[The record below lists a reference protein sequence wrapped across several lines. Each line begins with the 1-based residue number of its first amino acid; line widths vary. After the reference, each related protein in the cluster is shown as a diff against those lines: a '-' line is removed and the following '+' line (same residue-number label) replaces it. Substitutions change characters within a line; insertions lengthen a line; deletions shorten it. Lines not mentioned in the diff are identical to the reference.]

1 MSLGLSPFRAQA
13 KLDDLPATPEA
24 IKYLMELVNGSNP
37 EIPPYMALGR
47 LEQMKHE
54 METEPPQPPQGTV
67 KDKTM
72 QAAGIMALQGGQ
84 QQQAAQQMA
93 QAAPQMAQAAP
104 QSMPVPENV
113 PQPQMQP
120 QPEEVQ
126 TGAGG
131 GLMHARVDPRMF
143 SFAPGGIVSFAG
155 EDQSYVDLDRIRA
168 EAEEASNKLRTYGL
182 RQRKEDP
189 EGYDAAV
196 KRAEEAKA
204 AIRAKEREITGG
216 PAGAMRQSMGAG
228 PAFVIPQT
236 PDRPPTSTAEV
247 NAVSSIGDLP
257 AGGSA
262 PPPPPAEGSAP
273 PPSGG
278 PRPPAGP
285 RPAGNVGI
293 AQALPPELEAM
304 RPKTDPDYLRLLADS
319 QGVADAY
326 GKTVD
331 AQRTKAERPLLES
344 AQEMQLLDKQLGIGK
359 YGDELEKTRTERA
372 KRYEETKKGRSDKI
386 IDSMLDAFVTP
397 GARAGDMSKARSAL
411 KQKYEDADEEF
422 SMAQEKM
429 QLDQMKYREELAMGN
444 RDKALALRSDAEK
457 ALTTM
462 AGKLAELRLGTF
474 EQAIAYL
481 KHGDN
486 KAMDFNK
493 AVLGFRTHQQDMAQR
508 YSAQRDALK
517 ERIKQNQRAY
527 DLRKEQLAFQYAKAD
542 VGANKKVL
550 DELASRERML
560 EIQRGVAMN
569 KGELEKADS
578 FQEQLDELQSKRA
591 NILAPIAG
599 RSEALQGGITNAP
612 GAAAAS
618 KGAAPKGK
626 FLGFE

>member
-24 IKYLMELVNGSNP
+24 IKYLMALVNGSNP

-54 METEPPQPPQGTV
+54 MEKEAPQPPQGTV

-72 QAAGIMALQGGQ
+72 QAAGVMALQGGQ

-93 QAAPQMAQAAP
+93 QATPQA
-104 QSMPVPENV
+104 MPVPESV

-126 TGAGG
+126 ASAGG
-131 GLMHARVDPRMF
+131 GLMRARVDPRMF

-155 EDQSYVDLDRIRA
+155 GGEFDTGSDETELSLDKLRVEQIKQNKKEKEDKERMAFLEQSAPEVAARIK
-168 EAEEASNKLRTYGL
+168 AEEAAKI
-182 RQRKEDP
+182 K
-189 EGYDAAV
+189 A
-196 KRAEEAKA
+196 AEEA
-204 AIRAKEREITGG
+204 R
-216 PAGAMRQSMGAG
+216 
-228 PAFVIPQT
+228 
-236 PDRPPTSTAEV
+236 RPPTSA
-247 NAVSSIGDLP
+247 
-257 AGGSA
+257 A
-262 PPPPPAEGSAP
+262 PPPPPAGGSAP

-278 PRPPAGP
+278 PSAGGQRPPAGP

-319 QGVADAY
+319 KGVADAY

-517 ERIKQNQRAY
+517 ERIRQNQRAY

-599 RSEALQGGITNAP
+599 RSEALQGGITSAP
-612 GAAAAS
+612 GVAAAS

>member
-1 MSLGLSPFRAQA
+1 MSLGLSPFKAQA
-13 KLDDLPATPEA
+13 ELDDLPATPEA
-24 IKYLMELVNGSNP
+24 IKYLMALVNGSNP

-54 METEPPQPPQGTV
+54 MEKEAPQPPQGTV

-93 QAAPQMAQAAP
+93 QAAPQNMPIP
-104 QSMPVPENV
+104 QNV

-120 QPEEVQ
+120 EEETQ
-126 TGAGG
+126 MAAGG
-131 GLMHARVDPRMF
+131 GLMHARVDSDMF
-143 SFAPGGIVSFAG
+143 NFAPGGIVSFAG

-189 EGYDAAV
+189 QGYDEAV

-204 AIRAKEREITGG
+204 AIRAKEREIAGG
-216 PAGAMRQSMGAG
+216 PAGAMRQPMGAG

-257 AGGSA
+257 IGGSA
-262 PPPPPAEGSAP
+262 PPPPPP

-278 PRPPAGP
+278 PSAGP

-304 RPKTDPDYLRLLADS
+304 RPKTDPGYQSLLADS
-319 QGVADAY
+319 RGVADAY
-326 GKTVD
+326 GRTVE
-331 AQRTKAERPLLES
+331 AQRKKAERPLLES
-344 AQEMQLLDKQLGIGK
+344 AQEMQLLDKQLGIGR
-359 YGDELEKTRTERA
+359 YGEELDKTRTERA

-422 SMAQEKM
+422 SMAQENM
-429 QLDQMKYREELAMGN
+429 MLDVKKYREELAIGN
-444 RDKALALRSDAEK
+444 RDKAFALRSDAEK

-486 KAMDFNK
+486 KTMEFNK
-493 AVLGFRTHQQDMAQR
+493 AVLGFKTHQQDMAQK

-560 EIQRGVAMN
+560 EVQRDVAMN
-569 KGELEKADS
+569 KGELEKADK
-578 FQEQLDELQSKRA
+578 FQDQLDGLQSKRA

-599 RSEALQGGITNAP
+599 RSEALQGGITSAP
-612 GAAAAS
+612 GAAAS
-618 KGAAPKGK
+618 QGK
-626 FLGFE
+626 MPAGVTVTRQPS

>member
-24 IKYLMELVNGSNP
+24 IKYLMALVNGSNP

-54 METEPPQPPQGTV
+54 MEKEAPQPPQGTV

-93 QAAPQMAQAAP
+93 QAAPQN
-104 QSMPVPENV
+104 MPVPQNV

-120 QPEEVQ
+120 EEETQ
-126 TGAGG
+126 MAAGG
-131 GLMHARVDPRMF
+131 GLMRARVDPRMF

-189 EGYDAAV
+189 QGYDEAV

-216 PAGAMRQSMGAG
+216 PAGAMRQPMGAG
-228 PAFVIPQT
+228 SAFVIPQT

-257 AGGSA
+257 VGGSA
-262 PPPPPAEGSAP
+262 PPPPPPADGQ
-273 PPSGG
+273 
-278 PRPPAGP
+278 RPPAGP

-293 AQALPPELEAM
+293 AQAIPPETQIML
-304 RPKTDPDYLRLLADS
+304 DRLKKSDTDS
-319 QGVADAY
+319 QGII
-326 GKTVD
+326 GKLGEQAERFKKD
-331 AQRTKAERPLLES
+331 FYDPMKAEAGKSEL
-344 AQEMQLLDKQLGIGK
+344 QLARERADIDKQLGIGQ
-359 YGDELEKTRTERA
+359 YGEELEKARQERA
-372 KRYEETKKGRSDKI
+372 KRYEDTKKGRSDKI

-411 KQKYEDADEEF
+411 KQKFEDADEDF
-422 SMAQEKM
+422 STAQQNM
-429 QLDQMKYREELAMGN
+429 MLDVKKYREQLAIGN
-444 RDKALALRSDAEK
+444 RDKAFEAKTAANANFVKMATELA
-457 ALTTM
+457 
-462 AGKLAELRLGTF
+462 KLENVPL
-474 EQAIAYL
+474 EQAL
-481 KHGDN
+481 SFMQSSN
-486 KAMDFNK
+486 KQYQDVYK
-493 AVLGFRTHQQDMAQR
+493 LILDFRTHKEKMAQD
-508 YSAQRDALK
+508 YSLRRDALR
-517 ERIKQNQRAY
+517 ERALQNKRAY
-527 DLRKEQLAFQYAKAD
+527 DQRNDQLNFQYAKANVAAHNPELKSLAARESMLVVQRD
-542 VGANKKVL
+542 VALKNK
-550 DELASRERML
+550 DF
-560 EIQRGVAMN
+560 
-569 KGELEKADS
+569 EKADS
-578 FQEQLDELQSKRA
+578 LQEQLDALQTQRA
-591 NILAPIAG
+591 NIMLPIAG
-599 RSEALQGGITNAP
+599 RAEAMQGSGITGAP

-626 FLGFE
+626 FLGYE

>member
-1 MSLGLSPFRAQA
+1 MSLGLSPFKAQA
-13 KLDDLPATPEA
+13 KLDNLPPTPEA

-54 METEPPQPPQGTV
+54 MEKEAPQPPQGTV

-93 QAAPQMAQAAP
+93 QAAPQNMPIP
-104 QSMPVPENV
+104 QNV

-120 QPEEVQ
+120 EEETQ
-126 TGAGG
+126 MAAGG
-131 GLMHARVDPRMF
+131 GLMHARVDSDMF
-143 SFAPGGIVSFAG
+143 NFAPGGIVSFARGG
-155 EDQSYVDLDRIRA
+155 EFDTGSDETELALDKLRVEQIEQNKKEKEDKEKMAFLEQSAPEVAARIK
-168 EAEEASNKLRTYGL
+168 AEEAARIK
-182 RQRKEDP
+182 
-189 EGYDAAV
+189 A
-196 KRAEEAKA
+196 AEEA
-204 AIRAKEREITGG
+204 R
-216 PAGAMRQSMGAG
+216 
-228 PAFVIPQT
+228 
-236 PDRPPTSTAEV
+236 RPPAP
-247 NAVSSIGDLP
+247 AAPPPSS
-257 AGGSA
+257 AKGSA
-262 PPPPPAEGSAP
+262 PPPPA
-273 PPSGG
+273 GG

-304 RPKTDPDYLRLLADS
+304 RPKTDPGYQSLLADS
-319 QGVADAY
+319 RGVADAY

-429 QLDQMKYREELAMGN
+429 LLDGMKYREELAIGN
-444 RDKALALRSDAEK
+444 RDKAFALRSDAEK

-486 KAMDFNK
+486 KTMEFNK
-493 AVLGFRTHQQDMAQR
+493 AVLGFKQHQQDMAQK
-508 YSAQRDALK
+508 YSAQRDAARMRHQDKQQEIMLRGRALDIQAAAHLSK
-517 ERIKQNQRAY
+517 QYKPDYDKLASAKALQQTMYSTAIKNNDEAKANRAY
-527 DLRKEQLAFQYAKAD
+527 EAIMDIE
-542 VGANKKVL
+542 
-550 DELASRERML
+550 
-560 EIQRGVAMN
+560 
-569 KGELEKADS
+569 EK
-578 FQEQLDELQSKRA
+578 QSKL
-591 NILAPIAG
+591 LAPLMAM
-599 RSEALQGGITNAP
+599 QGSGITGAP
-612 GAAAAS
+612 GAAPPA
-618 KGAAPKGK
+618 KGDKTIDFKTGK
-626 FLGFE
+626 EIR

>member
-54 METEPPQPPQGTV
+54 MEKEAPQPPQGTV

-257 AGGSA
+257 A
-262 PPPPPAEGSAP
+262 EGSAP

-319 QGVADAY
+319 QGVANAY
-326 GKTVD
+326 GQTVE
-331 AQRTKAERPLLES
+331 AQRKRAERPLLES

-429 QLDQMKYREELAMGN
+429 QLDQMKYREELAIGN

-486 KAMDFNK
+486 KSMEFNK

-508 YSAQRDALK
+508 YSAQKDQAKMRHEDRLEALK
-517 ERIKQNQRAY
+517 LRSRELDIKAANYLTQAQKPEY
-527 DLRKEQLAFQYAKAD
+527 TKLANEKSMQQILYTTAMKNEDGPKAD
-542 VGANKKVL
+542 KAYT
-550 DELASRERML
+550 RMM
-560 EIQRGVAMN
+560 EIEDRQAM
-569 KGELEKADS
+569 L
-578 FQEQLDELQSKRA
+578 
-591 NILAPIAG
+591 LAPITAMQA
-599 RSEALQGGITNAP
+599 SGIASAP
-612 GAAAAS
+612 GAAPPT
-618 KGAAPKGK
+618 KGGK
-626 FLGFE
+626 TIDFNTGKETR

>member
-1 MSLGLSPFRAQA
+1 MSLGLSPFKAQA
-13 KLDDLPATPEA
+13 ELDDLPATPEA
-24 IKYLMELVNGSNP
+24 IKYLMALVNGSNP

-54 METEPPQPPQGTV
+54 MEKEAPQPPQGTV

-93 QAAPQMAQAAP
+93 QAAPQN
-104 QSMPVPENV
+104 MPVPQNV

-120 QPEEVQ
+120 QMEEVQ
-126 TGAGG
+126 ASAGG

-143 SFAPGGIVSFAG
+143 SFAPGGIVSFAKGGG
-155 EDQSYVDLDRIRA
+155 EFDTGPDETELALDKLRVEQIEQNKKEKEDKERMAFLEQSAPEVAARIK
-168 EAEEASNKLRTYGL
+168 AEEA
-182 RQRKEDP
+182 
-189 EGYDAAV
+189 
-196 KRAEEAKA
+196 AK
-204 AIRAKEREITGG
+204 
-216 PAGAMRQSMGAG
+216 
-228 PAFVIPQT
+228 
-236 PDRPPTSTAEV
+236 RPPT
-247 NAVSSIGDLP
+247 P
-257 AGGSA
+257 AA
-262 PPPPPAEGSAP
+262 PPPPSAKGSAP

-278 PRPPAGP
+278 PSVDGQRPPARP

-319 QGVADAY
+319 KGVADAY

-331 AQRTKAERPLLES
+331 AQRTKAERPLLET
-344 AQEMQLLDKQLGIGK
+344 AQEMQSLDRQLGIGK

-429 QLDQMKYREELAMGN
+429 QLDQMKYREELAVGN
-444 RDKALALRSDAEK
+444 RDKAFALRSDAEK

-486 KAMDFNK
+486 KTMEFNK
-493 AVLGFRTHQQDMAQR
+493 AVLGFKQHQEKMAQD
-508 YSAQRDALK
+508 YSLRRDALK

-560 EIQRGVAMN
+560 EVQRGVAMN
-569 KGELEKADS
+569 KGELEKADK
-578 FQEQLDELQSKRA
+578 FQDQLDELQSKRA

-599 RSEALQGGITNAP
+599 RSEAMQGSGGITNAP
-612 GAAAAS
+612 GAAPPAR
-618 KGAAPKGK
+618 GGK
-626 FLGFE
+626 TIDFNTGKEIR